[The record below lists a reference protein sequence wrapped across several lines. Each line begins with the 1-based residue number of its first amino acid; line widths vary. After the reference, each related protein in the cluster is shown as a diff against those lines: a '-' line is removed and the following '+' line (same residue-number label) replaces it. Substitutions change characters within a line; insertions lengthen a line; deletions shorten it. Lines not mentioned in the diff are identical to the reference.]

1 MAKTWVLETH
11 TKGTGANVVALEDG
25 APAAAEPAEREPLF
39 VARKPVPKAPAA
51 PVPKPPSRFKVVE
64 ITTGRVLAEDAGVR
78 ATVELLRDEVAS
90 ITDVAIWIWREP
102 QGRYV
107 LLTHGEQ
114 RRLWELRARAA
125 APPAPPPPPPPRRP
139 RRGALLRDPRRPRR
153 RAGLGRGDAVLVAL
167 DA

>member
-25 APAAAEPAEREPLF
+25 APAAAEPAEPESLF
-39 VARKPVPKAPAA
+39 VGRKVAPKAPVA
-51 PVPKPPSRFKVVE
+51 PPPKPPSRFRVVE

-78 ATVELLRDEVAS
+78 ATVELLRDAVAS

-114 RRLWELRARAA
+114 RRLWELRDRVGPAPA
-125 APPAPPPPPPPRRP
+125 APPGP
-139 RRGALLRDPRRPRR
+139 
-153 RAGLGRGDAVLVAL
+153 
-167 DA
+167 

>member
-11 TKGTGANVVALEDG
+11 TKGTGANIVPLDDESP
-25 APAAAEPAEREPLF
+25 APAAESREPEPLF

-114 RRLWELRARAA
+114 RRLWELRDRVGPAPA
-125 APPAPPPPPPPRRP
+125 AP
-139 RRGALLRDPRRPRR
+139 
-153 RAGLGRGDAVLVAL
+153 AGP
-167 DA
+167 

>member
-11 TKGTGANVVALEDG
+11 TKGTGANIVPLDDDAP
-25 APAAAEPAEREPLF
+25 APAAEPREPEPLF
-39 VARKPVPKAPAA
+39 VPRERRPKAPAA
-51 PVPKPPSRFKVVE
+51 PAPKPPSRFRVVE

-114 RRLWELRARAA
+114 RRLWELRDRVGPAPA
-125 APPAPPPPPPPRRP
+125 APPGP
-139 RRGALLRDPRRPRR
+139 
-153 RAGLGRGDAVLVAL
+153 
-167 DA
+167 

>member
-11 TKGTGANVVALEDG
+11 TKGTGANIVPLDDD
-25 APAAAEPAEREPLF
+25 APAPASAPREPEPLF
-39 VARKPVPKAPAA
+39 VARKQAPKAPVA
-51 PVPKPPSRFKVVE
+51 PPPKPPSRFKVVE

-90 ITDVAIWIWREP
+90 ITDVAIWIWRES

-114 RRLWELRARAA
+114 RRLWELRDRVGAVPA
-125 APPAPPPPPPPRRP
+125 APPGP
-139 RRGALLRDPRRPRR
+139 
-153 RAGLGRGDAVLVAL
+153 
-167 DA
+167 

>member
-11 TKGTGANVVALEDG
+11 TKGTGANIVPLADDS
-25 APAAAEPAEREPLF
+25 PAAAAESREPEPLF
-39 VARKPVPKAPAA
+39 VPRERARKAPAA
-51 PVPKPPSRFKVVE
+51 PAPKPPSRFRVVE
-64 ITTGRVLAEDAGVR
+64 ITTGRVLVEDAGVR

-114 RRLWELRARAA
+114 RRLWELRDRVGPVAA
-125 APPAPPPPPPPRRP
+125 APPGP
-139 RRGALLRDPRRPRR
+139 
-153 RAGLGRGDAVLVAL
+153 
-167 DA
+167 